1 MQKTIPLL
9 LLIILSVS
17 PLFNPVYSQEKSP
30 VNPTSAKE
38 RLETFSYK
46 KQMQEN
52 SILKNI
58 EFTNIGPSIMSGRVV
73 DVEVSPADP
82 TIFYVAYASGGLWKT
97 VNNGMSFTP
106 LFDNEA
112 VITIGDI
119 AVDWTNNIIYV
130 GTGENNSS
138 RSSYSGTGIY
148 KSTDD
153 GKSWSN
159 IGLEETQH
167 IGRITVDAKNPN
179 KIFVAAL
186 GHLYSSNPERGIY
199 ISEDAGQ
206 TWKHTLKIDDNTG
219 GIDLVI
225 DPQNS
230 NNVYASMWYRTRRA
244 WNFEEAG
251 ATSGIFKSND
261 GGNTWSLLQLRH
273 QDFSR
278 AKKQEE

>member
-73 DVEVSPADP
+73 DVEVSPSDP

-159 IGLEETQH
+159 LGLEETHH

-179 KIFVAAL
+179 KIYVAAL

-206 TWKHTLKIDDNTG
+206 TWKQTLKIDDNTG

-230 NNVYASMWYRTRRA
+230 NNVYASMWYRTRGA

-261 GGNTWSLLQLRH
+261 GGNTWSLITT
-273 QDFSR
+273 
-278 AKKQEE
+278 